1 MPISLSFANPTA
13 ISGAYLP
20 PSQPLSQV
28 IQGIPNLVGTWLPSD
43 YQNGAIATVV
53 PKYGATILTATGTV
67 NKGTVENRPAFTF
80 DANASAL
87 IGSWAAAGSPY
98 SALFS
103 FYVRDASFDFQN
115 FFGPNGAPRLLFRR
129 ASGGASGG
137 SIQWAA
143 STNISGIPL
152 TPPIIG
158 WHTAEIYGSAT
169 QTRLIIDGVGRD
181 IAQAG
186 NNNAILRFGASPAA
200 GDRSSVAIGAMLAC
214 NSNIFQTEAADAAK
228 AFLF

>member
-1 MPISLSFANPTA
+1 MPITLSFANPTA
-13 ISGAYLP
+13 ISGAYLA
-20 PSQPLSQV
+20 SSRPLAEA
-28 IQGIPNLVGTWLPSD
+28 IREIPNLVGVWVPSD
-43 YQNGAIATVV
+43 YQDGAISRVA
-53 PKYGATILTATGTV
+53 PKYGATVLTATGTV
-67 NKGTVENRPAFTF
+67 NKRTVEDRPAFTF

-87 IGSWAAAGSPY
+87 IGTWAAAGSPY

-103 FYVRDASFDFQN
+103 FYVRDTSFDFQN
-115 FFGPNGAPRLLFRR
+115 IFGPNGAPRLLFRR
-129 ASGGASGG
+129 ASGGTL
-137 SIQWAA
+137 QWAA
-143 STNISGIPL
+143 STNISGIAL
-152 TPPIIG
+152 NPPIIG

-200 GDRSSVAIGAMLAC
+200 GDRTSVAIGAMIAC
-214 NSNIFQTEAADAAK
+214 NSNIYQTEAADAAK

>member
-1 MPISLSFANPTA
+1 MPITLSFANPTA
-13 ISGAYLP
+13 VSGAFLP

-28 IQGIPNLVGTWLPSD
+28 IQGIPNLVGMWLPSD
-43 YQNGAIATVV
+43 YQDGAISRVA
-53 PKYGATILTATGTV
+53 PKYGAAVLTASGTV

-87 IGSWAAAGSPY
+87 IGNWAAAGSPY

-103 FYVRDASFDFQN
+103 FYIRDTSFDFQN
-115 FFGPNGAPRLLFRR
+115 IFGPNGAPRLLFRR
-129 ASGGASGG
+129 ASPG

-158 WHTAEIYGSAT
+158 WHTAEIYGGAT

-200 GDRSSVAIGAMLAC
+200 GDRTSVAIGAMLAC
-214 NSNIFQTEAADAAK
+214 NSNIYQTEAADAAK

>member
-1 MPISLSFANPTA
+1 MPITLSFANPA
-13 ISGAYLP
+13 AVSGAYLEQ
-20 PSQPLSQV
+20 SRPLAEA
-28 IQGIPNLVGTWLPSD
+28 IQEIPNLVGVWVPSD
-43 YQNGAIATVV
+43 YQDGAISTVA
-53 PKYGATILTATGTV
+53 PKYGAAVLTASGTV

-87 IGSWAAAGSPY
+87 IGTWAAAGSPY

-103 FYVRDASFDFQN
+103 FYIRDTSFDFQN

-129 ASGGASGG
+129 ASGG

-143 STNISGIPL
+143 STNISGISL

-158 WHTAEIYGSAT
+158 WHTAEIYGSET

-186 NNNAILRFGASPAA
+186 NNNAMLRFGASPAA
-200 GDRSSVAIGAMLAC
+200 GDRTSVAIGAMIAC

>member
-1 MPISLSFANPTA
+1 MPITLSFANPA
-13 ISGAYLP
+13 AVSGAYLGQ
-20 PSQPLSQV
+20 SRPLAEA
-28 IQGIPNLVGTWLPSD
+28 IREIPNLAGVWVPSD
-43 YQNGAIATVV
+43 YQDGAISTVS
-53 PKYGATILTATGTV
+53 PKYGATVLTASGTV

-87 IGSWAAAGSPY
+87 IGTWAAAGSPY

-103 FYVRDASFDFQN
+103 FYIRDTSFDFQN
-115 FFGPNGAPRLLFRR
+115 IFGPNGAPRLLFRQ
-129 ASGGASGG
+129 ASGG

-158 WHTAEIYGSAT
+158 WHTAEIYGSGT
-169 QTRLIIDGVGRD
+169 QTRVIIDGNGRD

-186 NNNAILRFGASPAA
+186 NNNATLRFGASPAA
-200 GDRSSVAIGAMLAC
+200 GDRTSVAIGAMIVC
-214 NSNIFQTEAADAAK
+214 NSNIYQTEAADAAK

>member
-1 MPISLSFANPTA
+1 MPITLSFANPA
-13 ISGAYLP
+13 AVSGAYLDQ
-20 PSQPLSQV
+20 SRPLAEV
-28 IQGIPNLVGTWLPSD
+28 IQGIPNLVGLWAASD
-43 YQNGAIATVV
+43 YQDDAISTVA
-53 PKYGATILTATGTV
+53 PKYGAAVLTASGTV

-87 IGSWAAAGSPY
+87 IGTWAAAGSPF

-103 FYVRDASFDFQN
+103 FYIRDESFDFQN
-115 FFGPNGAPRLLFRR
+115 IFGPNGAPRLLFRR
-129 ASGGASGG
+129 ASGGSL
-137 SIQWAA
+137 QWAA
-143 STNISGIPL
+143 STNISGIAL
-152 TPPIIG
+152 NPPIIG

-169 QTRLIIDGVGRD
+169 QTRLIIDGNGRD

-200 GDRSSVAIGAMLAC
+200 GDRTSVAIGAMIAC
-214 NSNIFQTEAADAAK
+214 NSNIYQTEAADAAK

>member
-1 MPISLSFANPTA
+1 MPITLSFANPA
-13 ISGAYLP
+13 AVSGAYLEQ
-20 PSQPLSQV
+20 SRPLAEV
-28 IQGIPNLVGTWLPSD
+28 IQGIPNLVGMWLPSD
-43 YQNGAIATVV
+43 YQNGAISTVA
-53 PKYGATILTATGTV
+53 PKYGAAVLTATGTV
-67 NKGTVENRPAFTF
+67 NKGIVENRPAFTF

-87 IGSWAAAGSPY
+87 IGTWAAAASPY
-98 SALFS
+98 SVLFS
-103 FYVRDASFDFQN
+103 FYIRNTSFDFQN
-115 FFGPNGAPRLLFRR
+115 FFGPNGAPRLLFR
-129 ASGGASGG
+129 SASGG

-169 QTRLIIDGVGRD
+169 QTRLIIDGNGRD

-186 NNNAILRFGASPAA
+186 NNNATLRFGASPAA
-200 GDRSSVAIGAMLAC
+200 GDRTSVAIGAMIAC
-214 NSNIFQTEAADAAK
+214 NSNIYQTEAADAAK

>member
-1 MPISLSFANPTA
+1 MPITLSFANPA
-13 ISGAYLP
+13 AVSGAFLP
-20 PSQPLSQV
+20 PSRPLSQA
-28 IQGIPNLVGTWLPSD
+28 IQEIPNLVGMWLPSD
-43 YQNGAIATVV
+43 YQDGAISTVA
-53 PKYGATILTATGTV
+53 PKYGAAVLTASGTV

-87 IGSWAAAGSPY
+87 VGTWAAAGSPY
-98 SALFS
+98 SVLFS
-103 FYVRDASFDFQN
+103 FYIRDTSFDFQN
-115 FFGPNGAPRLLFRR
+115 IFGPNGAPRLLFRR
-129 ASGGASGG
+129 ASGG

-158 WHTAEIYGSAT
+158 WHTAEIYGSET
-169 QTRLIIDGVGRD
+169 QTRLIIDGNGRD

-200 GDRSSVAIGAMLAC
+200 GDRTSVAIGAMIAC
-214 NSNIFQTEAADAAK
+214 NSNIYQTEAADAAK

>member
-1 MPISLSFANPTA
+1 MPITLSFANPTA
-13 ISGAYLP
+13 ISGAYLEQ
-20 PSQPLSQV
+20 SRPLAEA
-28 IQGIPNLVGTWLPSD
+28 IQEIPNLVGVWVPSD
-43 YQNGAIATVV
+43 YQDGAISTVA
-53 PKYGATILTATGTV
+53 PKYGAAVLTATGTV

-87 IGSWAAAGSPY
+87 IGTWAAAGSPY

-115 FFGPNGAPRLLFRR
+115 IFGPNGAPRLLFRR
-129 ASGGASGG
+129 ASGGT
-137 SIQWAA
+137 IQWAG
-143 STNISGIPL
+143 STNISGIAL
-152 TPPIIG
+152 NPPIIG
-158 WHTAEIYGSAT
+158 WHTVEIYGSAT

-200 GDRSSVAIGAMLAC
+200 GDRSSVAIGAMIAC
-214 NSNIFQTEAADAAK
+214 NSNIYQTEAADAAK

>member
-1 MPISLSFANPTA
+1 MPISLSFANLTA
-13 ISGAYLP
+13 ISGAFLP

-43 YQNGAIATVV
+43 YQNGAIATVA
-53 PKYGATILTATGTV
+53 PKYGATILTASGTV
-67 NKGTVENRPAFTF
+67 NKGIVGNRAAFTF

-87 IGSWAAAGSPY
+87 IGTWAAAASPY
-98 SALFS
+98 SVLFS
-103 FYVRDASFDFQN
+103 FYIRDTSFDFQN
-115 FFGPNGAPRLLFRR
+115 FFGPNGAPRLLFR
-129 ASGGASGG
+129 SASGG

-143 STNISGIPL
+143 STNISGIAL
-152 TPPIIG
+152 NPPVIG

-169 QTRLIIDGVGRD
+169 QTRLVIDGNGRD

-186 NNNAILRFGASPAA
+186 NNNPNLRFGSAPAA
-200 GDRSSVAIGAMLAC
+200 NDRTSVAIGAMLAC
-214 NSNIFQTEAADAAK
+214 NSNIYQTEAADAAK